1 MDGNE
6 VAWMR
11 IIAIDLDG
19 TLLSLDLS
27 IHAED
32 IAALKQAQKQND
44 IISIATGRALF
55 DVQHMMKQY
64 DFACPIIASNGAE
77 IRIDG
82 KKIVEETLSSELIRA
97 LLPWLDRR
105 QIYYQLY
112 LPERI
117 VVSDQGIH
125 FLQRQLDEVLRR
137 DPRLEA
143 PLFWEAVQPQT
154 CQYGLQEVANV
165 TSAIG
170 KEAII
175 KILVVSPDV
184 GILQQVKEHLRQTQ
198 HCSLS
203 TSAVFNLEIV
213 APAVDKGRALQKLCN
228 HYGIP
233 IQNTVAIGDSLND
246 VSMFQVAGISVAMEN
261 ADERLLALATFKTL
275 SHVERGVAYAFRHYL
290 MYL

>member
-1 MDGNE
+1 
-6 VAWMR
+6 MR

-32 IAALKQAQKQND
+32 IEAIKQAQKQND
-44 IISIATGRALF
+44 IISIATGRARF

-77 IRIDG
+77 IDIDG
-82 KKIVEETLSSELIRA
+82 KKMQAQTISSELIQS
-97 LLPWLDRR
+97 LLPWMNRR

-117 VVSDQGIH
+117 IVSDQGIH
-125 FLQRQLDEVLRR
+125 FLQRQLADVIRR
-137 DPRLEA
+137 DPRLEVN
-143 PLFWEAVQPQT
+143 LFWQAIQPQLR
-154 CQYGLQEVANV
+154 QYGLQEVADV
-165 TSAIG
+165 TAAIG
-170 KEAII
+170 GEAII
-175 KILVVSPDV
+175 KMLVVSPDV
-184 GILQQVKEHLRQTQ
+184 GILQQVREHLRHTQ
-198 HCSLS
+198 RCSIS

-213 APAVDKGRALQKLCN
+213 APHVDKGRALQKLCS
-228 HYGIP
+228 HYGVP

-246 VSMFQVAGISVAMEN
+246 ISMFQVAGISIAMAN

-275 SHVERGVAYAFRHYL
+275 SNVERGVAYAFRHYL
-290 MYL
+290 T